1 MNDIATK
8 PSPRLTIV
16 VPLRGR
22 NLFTLRFL
30 WHANAARLPYRIL
43 LADGQVND
51 AVARH
56 IENSRETFPNLDID
70 YVRYPDDTGYSRYFA
85 KMADAMARVRTPYA
99 MLADN
104 DDFLGVNGIEQAL
117 DFLEAN
123 PDYIAA
129 RGRPIAFSA
138 YSGFGAPD
146 NGVHGGLN
154 GLRMTYECVDMSS
167 PSVTERLDQGRQ
179 SLLIYYSI
187 YRTDALAALWRE
199 DSAIDFSDLMLHET
213 YHAMRTLTLG
223 KVRTNAAT
231 ITYFSQ
237 IGTSTSSN
245 PTLDWA
251 GHLLRSRL
259 TVDVDR
265 MVARVVDAAAT
276 AGAEAK
282 AVDEQARTII
292 EDYFRDFLWSNYG
305 LVARIK
311 RFLRSQSPAA
321 VKYWQSRPRFSVK
334 RELTTVLGKLGAAG
348 ASAQDISRTR
358 AEISAIEKALSPQAF
373 SEFAGP
379 FLAMARAGSGREWF

>member
-1 MNDIATK
+1 MNEVTAKT
-8 PSPRLTIV
+8 PRLSIV
-16 VPLRGR
+16 VPMRGR

-43 LADGQVND
+43 LADGHVND

-104 DDFLGVNGIEQAL
+104 DDFLGLSGIEQAL

-123 PDYIAA
+123 PDYVAA
-129 RGRPIAFSA
+129 RGRPTAFSV
-138 YSGFGAPD
+138 YSGLGSPD
-146 NGVHGGLN
+146 GGVYGSLN
-154 GLRMTYECVDMSS
+154 RLRATYECADMPSS
-167 PSVTERLDQGRQ
+167 SVSERLHQGRQ
-179 SLLIYYSI
+179 SLLIFYSI
-187 YRTDALAALWRE
+187 YRADALATLWRE
-199 DSAIDFSDLMLHET
+199 DSEIDFSDLMLHET

-237 IGTSTSSN
+237 VGTSTSSN

-259 TVDVDR
+259 SVDVER
-265 MVARVVDAAAT
+265 MVARVVAAAT
-276 AGAEAK
+276 GAEAK

-305 LVARIK
+305 LVARLK
-311 RFLRSQSPAA
+311 RFLRSQSPTA
-321 VKYWQSRPRFSVK
+321 VKYWQSRPRISIK
-334 RELTTVLGKLGAAG
+334 RELAAVLGKLGTAG
-348 ASAQDISRTR
+348 ASAQDLARTR
-358 AEISAIEKALSPQAF
+358 DEISTIEKALSPRAF
-373 SEFAGP
+373 AEFAGP
-379 FLAMARAGSGREWF
+379 FLKTARAGSGRDWF